1 MEQRRSLVMVI
12 FVNRPG
18 YLIFSQLLAG
28 CASFATLHN
37 FSRVGGRED
46 RIISRFD
53 SARVLLKT
61 IDIRNKTVPAN
72 EGRDRRVS

>member
-1 MEQRRSLVMVI
+1 MHVPFTTLPYKLAALASLRS
-12 FVNRPG
+12 
-18 YLIFSQLLAG
+18 
-28 CASFATLHN
+28 ATLAA
-37 FSRVGGRED
+37 VGGRED